1 MNQFMKKD
9 ILPSNRNF
17 GIVFTIVFLI
27 ISFWPLLKNGDIRY
41 WSLIISLIFF
51 VLALIN
57 SKILTPLNKVWM
69 KFGLILGKIVSPL
82 VMGLIFFFVVTPTGI
97 IMRLLGKDILNL
109 KKKSASTYWIKKENK
124 NNNMKNQF

>member
-1 MNQFMKKD
+1 MKKD
-9 ILPSNRNF
+9 ILPTNRNF

-41 WSLIISLIFF
+41 WSLIISFIFF
-51 VLALIN
+51 VLALMN

-109 KKKSASTYWIKKENK
+109 KKNSKNTYWLKKDNK